1 MELNIKEKI
10 EEIVAKFKNDP
21 ELLKK
26 FKEDPIKTIEGIIGV
41 DLPDEQIKGIVEG
54 VKAKFELDKD
64 NDGKIDIIE
73 NIGEKLG
80 GVGDKITGIFKKD

>member
-10 EEIVAKFKNDP
+10 EELVAKFKSDP
-21 ELLKK
+21 DLLNK

-41 DLPDEQIKGIVEG
+41 DLPDDQLKGIVDG
-54 VKAKFELDKD
+54 VKAKLALDKD
-64 NDGKIDIIE
+64 NDGKIDIVE

-80 GVGDKITGIFKKD
+80 GIGEKVTGIFKKD

>member
-10 EEIVAKFKNDP
+10 DEIVAKFKNDP

>member
-1 MELNIKEKI
+1 M
-10 EEIVAKFKNDP
+10 
-21 ELLKK
+21 
-26 FKEDPIKTIEGIIGV
+26 

-73 NIGEKLG
+73 NIGDKLG
-80 GVGDKITGIFKKD
+80 GVGEKITGIFKKDC

>member
-41 DLPDEQIKGIVEG
+41 DLPDEQIKGIVDG

-80 GVGDKITGIFKKD
+80 GVGEKITGIFKKD

>member
-10 EEIVAKFKNDP
+10 DEIVAKFKNDP

-41 DLPDEQIKGIVEG
+41 DLPDEQLKGIVEG

>member
-1 MELNIKEKI
+1 MEFNIKEKI
-10 EEIVAKFKNDP
+10 EEIVEKFKGDP
-21 ELLKK
+21 ELLAK
-26 FKEDPIKTIEGIIGV
+26 FKEDPIKTIEGILGV

-73 NIGEKLG
+73 NIGDKLG
-80 GVGDKITGIFKKD
+80 GVGEKITGIFKKD